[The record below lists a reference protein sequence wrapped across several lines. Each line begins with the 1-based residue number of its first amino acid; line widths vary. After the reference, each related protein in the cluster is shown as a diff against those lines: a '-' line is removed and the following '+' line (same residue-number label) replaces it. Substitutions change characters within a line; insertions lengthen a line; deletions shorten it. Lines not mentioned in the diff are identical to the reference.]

1 MKGEVTC
8 IVTPLTSNGD
18 QVGARIFHR
27 YYGDSKWRC
36 FFKSTIFQE
45 MLTKMVHS
53 SSPTWISEFPSPTPR
68 KTYIF
73 FFHFVLLQH
82 SPQKKNP
89 SPTWFPGDVSG
100 KVARSLSAYD
110 MQISDV
116 TYGKAKRYVTQDGRL
131 ARNTRVFFIT
141 ATSASASFQI
151 TVFFLFR
158 TFLVMLHII
167 HAQVFFSGAK
177 KMKKV
182 GNYLRDTRGCSW
194 QAM

>member
-1 MKGEVTC
+1 MYRDPFDLQRGSSWGTHFSSVLRWLEMKMFFQIDHFSRNANKDGS
-8 IVTPLTSNGD
+8 L
-18 QVGARIFHR
+18 IFTNMN
-27 YYGDSKWRC
+27 
-36 FFKSTIFQE
+36 F
-45 MLTKMVHS
+45 
-53 SSPTWISEFPSPTPR
+53 WISLPHS
-68 KTYIF
+68 KKNIHF